1 MKIQTASVVLFS
13 ILCSLASSAAFAM
26 RDEAIETKKT
36 SAEAC
41 DAARGRAERRAKSY
55 CSGAQ
60 GGVKTYQEGR
70 CSGKELSQGRFTAT
84 LVFDYTCKSPR

>member
-1 MKIQTASVVLFS
+1 MKTHTASVVVFS
-13 ILCSLASSAAFAM
+13 LLCGLACNAAFAV

-41 DAARGRAERRAKSY
+41 DAARGRAERRAKSH

-84 LVFDYTCKSPR
+84 VMFDYTCKSSK

>member
-1 MKIQTASVVLFS
+1 MKTKTASVVLFS
-13 ILCSLASSAAFAM
+13 ILCGLACSTAFAT
-26 RDEAIETKKT
+26 RDEAIETKKS

-41 DAARGRAERRAKSY
+41 DAARGRAERRASSF

-84 LVFDYTCKSPR
+84 VMFDYTCKSSK

>member
-1 MKIQTASVVLFS
+1 MKTKNPSVVILS
-13 ILCSLASSAAFAM
+13 ILCCLASSAAFAL
-26 RDEAIETKKT
+26 RDEAIETKKA

-70 CSGKELSQGRFTAT
+70 CNTKEFSQGRFTAT
-84 LVFDYTCKSPR
+84 VVFDYTCKSSK